1 MPAAYVSVDITAGD
15 VPSIAVV
22 IDDVMSIMKF
32 TKTAEFI
39 VPQPK
44 KKAIWLHGEAAA
56 DESGIDLKVHPYT
69 WWIVMDG
76 YAQICVTFQPA
87 HGNSYVL
94 EVGDGRLN
102 TLTKISTAIAKELF
116 TTLKTSMR
124 NIKKHLR
131 SGSPGIFKPAETM
144 LEYHVSSWVYRET
157 RDVSEHLPEFGPFP
171 PKFRSS
177 VGSA

>member
-1 MPAAYVSVDITAGD
+1 MSAYVSIDINAGD

-44 KKAIWLHGEAAA
+44 RKAIWPTGEADAK
-56 DESGIDLKVHPYT
+56 ESGIDLSVHPYT

-76 YAQICVTFQPA
+76 YTQIGVTFKPA
-87 HGNSYVL
+87 HGDSYVL

-102 TLTKISTAIAKELF
+102 TLTKISPTIAKELF
-116 TTLKTSMR
+116 TTLKTNMR
-124 NIKKHLR
+124 ALKKHLR
-131 SGSPGIFKPAETM
+131 AGSEGVFKPAETV
-144 LEYHVSSWVYRET
+144 LEYHIKSWIYRED
-157 RDVSEHLPEFGPFP
+157 RDVAAHLPARGPFP
-171 PKFRSS
+171 PKFR
-177 VGSA
+177 

>member
-22 IDDVMSIMKF
+22 IDDVMSILKF

-44 KKAIWLHGEAAA
+44 KKAIWLHGE
-56 DESGIDLKVHPYT
+56 SGIDLKVHPYT

-76 YAQICVTFQPA
+76 YAQIGVTFQPA
-87 HGNSYVL
+87 HGDAYVL

-102 TLTKISTAIAKELF
+102 TLTKISTAVAKELF

-124 NIKKHLR
+124 NVKRHLR
-131 SGSPGIFKPAETM
+131 SGSSGIFKPAETM